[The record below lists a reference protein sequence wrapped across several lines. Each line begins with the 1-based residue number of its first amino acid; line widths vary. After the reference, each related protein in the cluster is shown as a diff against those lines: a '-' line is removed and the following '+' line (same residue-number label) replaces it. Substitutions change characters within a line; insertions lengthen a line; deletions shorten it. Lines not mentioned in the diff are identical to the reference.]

1 MEQFVKLLESLP
13 FEEARVEAIELAK
26 TRFKEARTINQK
38 TARAQI
44 VRDLEKAPNKAEVIR
59 IAYMQLLAS
68 EGKGTVGSAFRKK
81 HDSI

>member
-1 MEQFVKLLESLP
+1 MEQFVKLLESLS
-13 FEEARVEAIELAK
+13 FEEARVKAIEISQ

-38 TARAQI
+38 TSRAQI
-44 VRDLEKAPNKAEVIR
+44 IRDMQNAPNKTEIIR

-81 HDSI
+81 HDNV